1 MLSHNDDFANHMNSL
16 RYGETAEDYFL
27 WLEKMTSH
35 WQNQVVH
42 NRNLAKEIPCGDLDE
57 ELFNVRERLLIEK
70 AKNAA
75 LRERVQELYQELWNK
90 KE

>member
-35 WQNQVVH
+35 WQDQIVH
-42 NRNLAKEIPCGDLDE
+42 DPSLVKDIPCDDIDE
-57 ELFNVRERLLIEK
+57 ELFGLRERLLIEK
-70 AKNAA
+70 AKVAA
-75 LRERVQELYQELWNK
+75 LRERVQELYQER
-90 KE
+90 EP